1 MEGLFLNQPKYTID
15 DAPFNKFHLRITG
28 LTFGSS
34 FCDGYA
40 LGIIA
45 VALTVF
51 GPQMELNAMWTGLI
65 GSSALIGLFA
75 GSLVLGRLSDRI
87 GRQRIFLVNF
97 LLITIA
103 TILQFFVSGPAEL
116 FVLRL
121 LIGFGLGGDYAVG
134 STLLAEFS
142 PKKYRASLLASLN
155 GVWTLGYVASNFV
168 GYYLAQTGPDSWRW
182 MLVSAAIPSIV
193 VLILRIGTPESPR
206 WLVSMGR
213 VEEARQIVKKH
224 IGPNVEMGEMIT
236 DSQTILG
243 FRGLFSKRLRKRMAF
258 GGIFKLTLVIPYF
271 TIYTFLP
278 SILRTMGFEQNFF
291 ADMMLNL
298 FLLVGAI
305 AGLWFLKKFSRRGF
319 TIGSFAILAVSLFTL
334 SIMQNGS
341 QFLMLT
347 AFLVF
352 TFIMSAASNLT
363 LVYPAELFPT
373 ELRGSGVGMVTAIS
387 RIGAAIGTF
396 LLPVS
401 INSFGLSTSMIGMS
415 VILLI
420 GMIVSIAWAPETKS
434 LSLNEASNPL
444 EEASNSLQETSNP
457 LQEASNLLQE
467 ASNSLQESRK

>member
-1 MEGLFLNQPKYTID
+1 MSEQKYTID
-15 DAPFNKFHLRITG
+15 DVPFNKFHLRITG
-28 LTFGSS
+28 LTFGSN

-45 VALTVF
+45 MALTVF
-51 GPQMELNAMWTGLI
+51 GPQMELNAMWTGLL
-65 GSSALIGLFA
+65 GSSALIGLFV

-87 GRQRIFLVNF
+87 GRQKIFLVTY

-134 STLLAEFS
+134 STLLVEFS

-155 GVWTLGYVASNFV
+155 GVWTLGYVVSNFV
-168 GYYLAQTGPDSWRW
+168 GYYLEQTGSDSWRW

-206 WLVSMGR
+206 WLVGMGR

-224 IGPNVEMGEMIT
+224 IGPNVEMGETIT
-236 DSQTILG
+236 GSQTILG

-258 GGIFKLTLVIPYF
+258 GGIFKLTLVLPYYA
-271 TIYTFLP
+271 IYTFLP

-291 ADMMLNL
+291 ADTMLNL
-298 FLLVGAI
+298 FLLVGSFT
-305 AGLWFLKKFSRRGF
+305 GLWFLAKFSRRGF
-319 TIGSFAILAVSLFTL
+319 TIGSFAILTVSLFTL
-334 SIMQNGS
+334 SIINNGS

-352 TFIMSAASNLT
+352 TFVLAAANNLT
-363 LVYPAELFPT
+363 IVYPAEIFPT
-373 ELRGSGVGMVTAIS
+373 EIRGSGIGMVTAIS
-387 RIGAAIGTF
+387 RIGAVIGTF
-396 LLPVS
+396 LLPVTL
-401 INSFGLSTSMIGMS
+401 NSFGLSTAMIGMS
-415 VILLI
+415 VVLLI

-444 EEASNSLQETSNP
+444 LEAGHSSQETGIP
-457 LQEASNLLQE
+457 LQEA
-467 ASNSLQESRK
+467 RK

>member
-1 MEGLFLNQPKYTID
+1 MSEQKFTID

-28 LTFGSS
+28 LTFGAN

-45 VALTVF
+45 MALTVF
-51 GPQMELNAMWTGLI
+51 GPEMELNAMWTGLI

-87 GRQRIFLVNF
+87 GRQKIYLVNY

-134 STLLAEFS
+134 STLLVEFS

-168 GYYLAQTGPDSWRW
+168 GYYLQHMGSDSWRW
-182 MLVSAAIPSIV
+182 MLVSAAIPSIL

-213 VEEARQIVKKH
+213 VDEASQIVKKH
-224 IGPNVEMGEMIT
+224 IGPNVEMGETIT
-236 DSQTILG
+236 GSQTTLG

-258 GGIFKLTLVIPYF
+258 GGIFKLTLVLPYYA
-271 TIYTFLP
+271 IYTFLP
-278 SILRTMGFEQNFF
+278 TILRTMGFEQNFF
-291 ADMMLNL
+291 ADTMLNL
-298 FLLVGAI
+298 FLLVGSI
-305 AGLWFLKKFSRRGF
+305 TGLWFLAKFSRRGF
-319 TIGSFAILAVSLFTL
+319 TIGSFAILTVSLFTL
-334 SIMQNGS
+334 SIINNGS

-352 TFIMSAASNLT
+352 TFVLAAANNLT

-373 ELRGSGVGMVTAIS
+373 EIRGSGIGMVTAIS
-387 RIGAAIGTF
+387 RIGAVIGTF

-401 INSFGLSTSMIGMS
+401 LNSFGLSTAMIGMS
-415 VILLI
+415 VVLLI

-434 LSLNEASNPL
+434 LSLNEASNPSF
-444 EEASNSLQETSNP
+444 EGRSSSQEKDVP
-457 LQEASNLLQE
+457 LQGVG
-467 ASNSLQESRK
+467 K